1 MNSASRSW
9 NTGRTMLCRNILRIL
24 VLFLVIVITSPG
36 CGDSEGTKAGAE
48 ENFRTSDEGVA
59 HTPFPAERTFEVLPE
74 NIQWLTNTTDP
85 VFASPEAEKGGLF
98 RAALSSF
105 PMTFRVV
112 GPDSNGSFRSAI
124 LDNQLSLINIHPN
137 TKNIIP
143 ELATHW
149 AFDPDKKTMY
159 FKLDPDAR
167 WSDGRPVT
175 GWDFAYTLTFMRSEH
190 IIAPWYNDYY
200 SREIEKVMV
209 YDDHTI
215 GVKSTKAVP
224 DLHLKLGISPVPAHF
239 FHPLKEGF
247 TSQYNWAVVPNTGA
261 YQISEFKKGRYIRFA
276 RKHNWWAKDRQYFKN
291 RFNVDTVQYSVIRD
305 FNLQWEYFKKGE
317 LETFGLVQPKYWYDK
332 SRTRV
337 IENGYVH
344 RIWFFNDMPRPG
356 LGMWLNQDKKIF
368 SEKYMR
374 LAFAHAMNIEKVIE
388 KVLRGDYFRLAQPF
402 FGYGE
407 YTDYTISPRQYDIK
421 KVESLMTEQG
431 WKRGDDGIW
440 EKEGRRFSVKVT
452 YGYADHMPRL
462 AVLKE
467 EARRAG
473 IELNLEKLDP
483 SAMFKKFL
491 EKQHDVAWMGWST
504 SMRPS
509 FWQGWHSDNAH
520 KPQTNNITN
529 TDDPELDALIDRYR
543 ESLDEQERIRLSH
556 AIQNK
561 IHDICAYVPT
571 FMVPYVRIAYWRWLR
586 LPEGHGTRM
595 SQDLFDPFSSTVGG
609 LFWLDQD
616 VFLQTISAM
625 KQDIL
630 LPPKTIRDTRF
641 KVVGDMP

>member
-1 MNSASRSW
+1 M
-9 NTGRTMLCRNILRIL
+9 
-24 VLFLVIVITSPG
+24 ITSPG
-36 CGDSEGTKAGAE
+36 CGDSQDTKTGAE
-48 ENFRTSDEGVA
+48 KKIRTSDEKTVHA
-59 HTPFPAERTFEVLPE
+59 PLPERTYEVLPE
-74 NIQWLTNTTDP
+74 NIQWQTNTTDP
-85 VFASPEAEKGGLF
+85 VFASPKARKGGLF
-98 RAALSSF
+98 RAAISSF

-159 FKLDPDAR
+159 FKLDQQAR

-175 GWDFAYTLTFMRSEH
+175 GWDFAYTLTFMRSKH

-200 SREIEKVMV
+200 TKEIEKVMV

-224 DLHLKLGISPVPAHF
+224 DLHLKLGISPVPEHF
-239 FHPLKEGF
+239 FHPLQKDF
-247 TSQYNWAVVPNTGA
+247 TSRYNWAVVPNTGA

-276 RKHNWWAKDRQYFKN
+276 RKQDWWAKDRQYFQH

-305 FNLQWEYFKKGE
+305 LNLQWEYFKKGD

-337 IENGYVH
+337 VENGYVH
-344 RIWFFNDMPRPG
+344 RIWFFNDLPRPS
-356 LGMWLNQDKKIF
+356 LGMWLNQDKDIF
-368 SEKYMR
+368 SPKYMR
-374 LAFAHAMNIEKVIE
+374 EAFAHAMHIERVIE

-407 YTDYTISPRQYDIK
+407 YTDYTIVPRQYDIK
-421 KVESLMTEQG
+421 KVESLMTDQG

-440 EKEGRRFSVKVT
+440 EKDGAKFSVKVT

-473 IELNLEKLDP
+473 IELNLEQLDP

-529 TDDPELDALIDRYR
+529 TDDPQLDALIDQYR
-543 ESLDEQERIRLSH
+543 ESLDEQERIALSK

-571 FMVPYVRIAYWRWLR
+571 FMVPYVRIAYWQWLQ
-586 LPEGHGTRM
+586 LPKFYGTRM
-595 SQDLFDPFSSTVGG
+595 SEDLFDPFSATVGG
-609 LFWLDQD
+609 LFWLDDDIFDKTVLAMEQNIP
-616 VFLQTISAM
+616 LAPETIE
-625 KQDIL
+625 
-630 LPPKTIRDTRF
+630 DTRF
-641 KVVGDMP
+641 RVVGDMP

>member
-1 MNSASRSW
+1 
-9 NTGRTMLCRNILRIL
+9 MLCHNLLCIL
-24 VLFLVIVITSPG
+24 VLFVVIVLTCPG
-36 CGDSEGTKAGAE
+36 CGDSQTEKPGAE
-48 ENFRTSDEGVA
+48 KKRTLDEKTVHA
-59 HTPFPAERTFEVLPE
+59 PFPAERTYDVLPE
-74 NIQWLTNTTDP
+74 NINWLTNTADP
-85 VFASPEAEKGGLF
+85 VFASPKAEKGGLF

-209 YDDHTI
+209 YDDYTI

-239 FHPLKEGF
+239 FHPLAADF
-247 TSQYNWAVVPNTGA
+247 TARYNWAVVPNTGA

-337 IENGYVH
+337 VENGYVH
-344 RIWFFNDMPRPG
+344 RIWFFNDLPRPS
-356 LGMWLNQDKKIF
+356 LGMWLNQDKEVF

-374 LAFAHAMNIEKVIE
+374 AAFAHAMNIEKVIE

-421 KVESLMTEQG
+421 KVESLMMEQG
-431 WKRGDDGIW
+431 WERGDDGIW

-473 IELNLEKLDP
+473 IEMNLEQLDP

-529 TDDPELDALIDRYR
+529 TDDPGLDALIDRYR
-543 ESLDEQERIRLSH
+543 ESLDEEERIRLSH

-616 VFLQTISAM
+616 IFDQTVSAM
-625 KQDIL
+625 KQDL
-630 LPPKTIRDTRF
+630 RLPAQTIRDTRF
-641 KVVGDMP
+641 KVVGEMR

>member
-1 MNSASRSW
+1 
-9 NTGRTMLCRNILRIL
+9 MLLHKL
-24 VLFLVIVITSPG
+24 LLFLLLVWLSAAGCLGCQDSP
-36 CGDSEGTKAGAE
+36 DRQTDPKTQNHSA
-48 ENFRTSDEGVA
+48 V
-59 HTPFPAERTFEVLPE
+59 PE
-74 NIQWLTNTTDP
+74 IPDRSYDQRPGNIQWLTNDTDP
-85 VFASPEAEKGGLF
+85 VFASPFAQKGGLF

-224 DLHLKLGISPVPAHF
+224 DLHLKLGISPIPRHF
-239 FHPLKEGF
+239 FYPLQKDF
-247 TSQYNWAVVPNTGA
+247 TSRYNWAVVPNTGP

-276 RKHNWWAKDRQYFKN
+276 RKHNWWAKNRRYFKN

-305 FNLQWEYFKKGE
+305 FNLQWEYFKKGQ

-337 IENGYVH
+337 VENGYVH
-344 RIWFFNDMPRPG
+344 RIWFFNDLPRPS
-356 LGMWLNQDKKIF
+356 LGMWLNQDKEIF
-368 SEKYMR
+368 SKKYMR
-374 LAFAHAMNIEKVIE
+374 LAFAHAMNIEKVID

-407 YTDYTISPRQYDIK
+407 YTDYTIAPRQYDITQ
-421 KVESLMTEQG
+421 VESIMTDHG
-431 WKRGDDGIW
+431 WRRGNDGIW
-440 EKEGRRFSVKVT
+440 LKNGRRFSVTVT

-467 EARRAG
+467 DARRAG

-509 FWQGWHSDNAH
+509 YWQGWHSDNAH

-529 TDDPELDALIDRYR
+529 TDDKDLDALIDQYR
-543 ESLDEQERIRLSH
+543 ESLDEPERIRLSK

-571 FMVPYVRIAYWRWLR
+571 FMVPYVRIAYWKWLQ
-586 LPEGHGTRM
+586 LPKFYGTRM
-595 SQDLFDPFSSTVGG
+595 SEDLFDPFSSAVGG
-609 LFWLDQD
+609 LFWIDPD
-616 VFLQTISAM
+616 IREQTVTAM
-625 KQDIL
+625 KQDIH
-630 LPPKTIRDTRF
+630 LPPVTIKDTRF
-641 KVVGDMP
+641 RVTGGRP